1 VNACFN
7 RVGPYFENIEVE
19 LDRLSELRDKP
30 AGTIRIT
37 SADHAAIYVLWP
49 TLEKFLPDYPDIKVE
64 VNIDQGLTDIA
75 AQRYDAGVRLGE
87 QVAKDMIAVRIG
99 PDVRM
104 AVVAAPSY
112 FAGVFTTCR
121 GASISRLNACRITV
135 SRYASRPRISEILTV
150 RPLI

>member
-1 VNACFN
+1 
-7 RVGPYFENIEVE
+7 
-19 LDRLSELRDKP
+19 
-30 AGTIRIT
+30 
-37 SADHAAIYVLWP
+37 VLWP
-49 TLEKFLPDYPDIKVE
+49 TLAKFLPDYPDIKVE

-121 GASISRLNACRITV
+121 GASISRLNACRIHRQPLRLATSDIRNTDGTAADLTRN
-135 SRYASRPRISEILTV
+135 SRNSEIF
-150 RPLI
+150 RMSILISSLSRVP